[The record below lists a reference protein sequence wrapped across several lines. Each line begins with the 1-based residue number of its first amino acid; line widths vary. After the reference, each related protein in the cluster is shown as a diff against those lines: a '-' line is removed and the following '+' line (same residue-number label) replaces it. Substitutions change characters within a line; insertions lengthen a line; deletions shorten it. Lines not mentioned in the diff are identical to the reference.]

1 MSTPQ
6 IICLIAAV
14 FLVLAAFF
22 ALREPLTRVFYPIR
36 SAKIKKT
43 TRFILLTDLHSTRY
57 GKHGE
62 KLLAVM
68 QKEKPDA
75 ILFSGDIVDDRKPR
89 EEVYETLRRIAKA
102 YSSYY
107 ATGNHEYYQNDA
119 DVIKND
125 LRARGLHVL
134 EGSGEI
140 FTAHGEK
147 IYIAG
152 VDDPQC
158 YNQTENHHDRTI
170 APEWE
175 AELAKAKASCPKGC
189 FSILLSHRPEL
200 VSYYEKCGFDLI
212 LAGHA
217 HGGQARLPFIN
228 GLYAPHQGLFPKY
241 AGGLYRL
248 SDTSAL
254 IVSRGLC
261 KNMIPRIFNPPEYVV
276 IELQGRSE

>member
-1 MSTPQ
+1 M
-6 IICLIAAV
+6 LAAV
-14 FLVLAAFF
+14 FLALAAFF

-36 SAKIKKT
+36 SQKLGKKV
-43 TRFILLTDLHSTRY
+43 RFILFTDLHSTRY
-57 GKHGE
+57 GKNGE
-62 KLLAVM
+62 KLLSVL

-75 ILFSGDIVDDRKPR
+75 VLFSGDIVDDRKPR
-89 EEVYETLRRIAKA
+89 GEVYEVLCRIAKA
-102 YSSYY
+102 FPCYY

-119 DVIKND
+119 DVIKED
-125 LRARGLHVL
+125 LRARGFHVL
-134 EGSGEI
+134 TGSGEV

-152 VDDPQC
+152 VDDPQR
-158 YNQTENHHDRTI
+158 YNQTEDHHDRTI

-175 AELAKAKASCPKGC
+175 AELTKAKASCPDGC

-200 VSYYEKCGFDLI
+200 VSYYQKSGFDLI
-212 LAGHA
+212 LSGHA

-248 SDTSAL
+248 SNTSAL

-261 KNMIPRIFNPPEYVV
+261 KNWIPRIFNPPEYVV
-276 IELQGRSE
+276 IELC